1 MVRSVSETGT
11 FEEIWKGVLGD
22 IGGGGWFGAGNEAA
36 GSRRGGGGNGYRLI
50 LKMEITGMLRILKC
64 FVI

>member
-1 MVRSVSETGT
+1 MERG
-11 FEEIWKGVLGD
+11 LGD
-22 IGGGGWFGAGNEAA
+22 IGGRGWFGAGNEAA

-50 LKMEITGMLRILKC
+50 LKSEITGMLRILKC

>member
-1 MVRSVSETGT
+1 MRG
-11 FEEIWKGVLGD
+11 LGD

-50 LKMEITGMLRILKC
+50 LKSEITGMLRILKC